1 MRSGKG
7 AQVLMEL
14 EKERMKNKE
23 KRKRRKPKRTE
34 ENTSSW
40 WSFEV
45 LGLFWLR
52 LHFTWVMPVFSGS
65 TQIVGSLVRLMSD
78 RHWVRKFWLGG
89 PQSMPVLALSV
100 HRYFLVPDAL
110 WGLVISGS
118 SPCFHTCS
126 PSTGAPLPCRKSQR
140 KGKMSPTVVK
150 LTAVNSQICC
160 CWESEAPRDLFSVK
174 VILCIVRFIKMS
186 NVNKRAVSLSF
197 TVDSWF

>member
-1 MRSGKG
+1 
-7 AQVLMEL
+7 MEL

-65 TQIVGSLVRLMSD
+65 TQIVGSSVRLMSD
-78 RHWVRKFWLGG
+78 RHWVRKFWLGD
-89 PQSMPVLALSV
+89 PQSMPVFGTECSQILPSASVMSSEVSLFQALLPVFTRV
-100 HRYFLVPDAL
+100 HPAPVLPSRAENPKEKGRCLPQ
-110 WGLVISGS
+110 WQS
-118 SPCFHTCS
+118 SL
-126 PSTGAPLPCRKSQR
+126 PS
-140 KGKMSPTVVK
+140 
-150 LTAVNSQICC
+150 VNSQICC
-160 CWESEAPRDLFSVK
+160 CWESDLFSVK

-197 TVDSWF
+197 TVDYWF